1 MNTDIILLIIA
12 ILCLIIGTVGTVVP
26 VLPGVPLA
34 WGGLLIG
41 RWISFVHTPIWILI
55 LTGIAAIVVS
65 ILDNIFPITMTKKFG
80 GSKAGTWGCTIGLIV
95 GFFYWT
101 VRNYILSIFRSVYWR
116 IYKRFFKRP
125 KGFKSRFRCIFR
137 FSFRN
142 WRKNVY
148 IINFYLDFYNFSNF
162 LNIQNDL

>member
-1 MNTDIILLIIA
+1 MSVDIILLIIA

-55 LTGIAAIVVS
+55 LTGIVAIVVS

-95 GFFYWT
+95 GFFIGPLGIIFCPFVGAFIGEFINDSSNTKKDLKAALGAFLGFVLGIGVKMSTSLIFIWIFA
-101 VRNYILSIFRSVYWR
+101 ILAVF
-116 IYKRFFKRP
+116 
-125 KGFKSRFRCIFR
+125 
-137 FSFRN
+137 
-142 WRKNVY
+142 
-148 IINFYLDFYNFSNF
+148 
-162 LNIQNDL
+162 

>member
-26 VLPGVPLA
+26 VLPGVPLT

-65 ILDNIFPITMTKKFG
+65 ILDNIFPVTMTKKFG

-95 GFFYWT
+95 GFFIGPLGIIFCPFLGAFIGEFINDSSNAQKDLKAAFGAFLGFLLGIGVKMSTSLIFIWIFI
-101 VRNYILSIFRSVYWR
+101 ILAIF
-116 IYKRFFKRP
+116 
-125 KGFKSRFRCIFR
+125 
-137 FSFRN
+137 
-142 WRKNVY
+142 
-148 IINFYLDFYNFSNF
+148 
-162 LNIQNDL
+162 

>member
-26 VLPGVPLA
+26 VLPGVPLT

-55 LTGIAAIVVS
+55 LTVIAAIVVS
-65 ILDNIFPITMTKKFG
+65 ILDNIFPVTMTKKFG

-95 GFFYWT
+95 GFFIGPLGIIFCPFLGAFIGEFINDSSNAQKDLKAAFGAFLGFLLGIGVKMSTSLNFIWIFI
-101 VRNYILSIFRSVYWR
+101 ILAIF
-116 IYKRFFKRP
+116 
-125 KGFKSRFRCIFR
+125 
-137 FSFRN
+137 
-142 WRKNVY
+142 
-148 IINFYLDFYNFSNF
+148 
-162 LNIQNDL
+162 